1 VQELTGLLLFVVGLG
16 VLATTGALVAC
27 CLRLRSPVEFLL
39 ATYLVAWTWLVTWS
53 LILSPF
59 HLLTRDSLLLGLGLG
74 LGLAAAAWI
83 ALGRPS
89 LPRLGAALAATRDAF
104 RSPPVLV
111 LAVAVALG
119 AIYTG
124 ALAFLTGV
132 NEGDALGYHVARADF
147 WVQEHGVGY
156 VAGAADPRLDVN
168 PPNAEIAQL
177 ASMLLSGSDRYVAIG
192 QLTAYAALAV
202 GVAGLARRIGLSVR
216 ESLFAALAF
225 STLPVLALQA
235 SGGLTTSCL
244 HLSSPQPLTSLWAW
258 AAPPSFQ
265 SPWRSALA
273 SGRSSPASSHYP
285 ALRS

>member
-39 ATYLVAWTWLVTWS
+39 ATYLAAWTWLVSWS

-59 HLLTRDSLLLGLGLG
+59 HLLTRDSLLLGLALG

-89 LPRLGAALAATRDAF
+89 LPRLGAALAATRDAL

-124 ALAFLTGV
+124 ALAFVTGV